1 LLWLATFCV
10 STTVVVVGVCLRVS
24 ERTLARHRQALCGA
38 DELRELRRQIARV
51 PPTKNAEVG
60 GPRPTPAAESG
71 SADLQEEPSPDVRVE
86 ARVVREVLEAPSRPL
101 AVLALNELTA
111 EVGLGL
117 EDARSLPP
125 ALARVALLSG
135 TALGL
140 VVTATGLGEGRGA
153 ESALWGGVCLGL
165 ALLGAAGCGAFGRAA
180 RSAAERRRDAA
191 RELMR
196 ALETRLPP

>member
-1 LLWLATFCV
+1 MPHVISGKTELAEE
-10 STTVVVVGVCLRVS
+10 SS
-24 ERTLARHRQALCGA
+24 E
-38 DELRELRRQIARV
+38 DE
-51 PPTKNAEVG
+51 
-60 GPRPTPAAESG
+60 
-71 SADLQEEPSPDVRVE
+71 RVE

-111 EVGLGL
+111 EVSLGL

-140 VVTATGLGEGRGA
+140 VVTASGLSEGRGA

-165 ALLGAAGCGAFGRAA
+165 GLLGAAGSASYGRAA
-180 RSAAERRRDAA
+180 RTAAERRRDAA

>member
-1 LLWLATFCV
+1 VAT
-10 STTVVVVGVCLRVS
+10 TLVVVGVCLRVS
-24 ERTLARHRQALCGA
+24 AVTLARHRRALCGA
-38 DELRELRRQIARV
+38 DELRELRHIAR
-51 PPTKNAEVG
+51 TS
-60 GPRPTPAAESG
+60 PRAGNDRGAGSERGASG
-71 SADLQEEPSPDVRVE
+71 STGPSVRDVEEPQADERLE

-140 VVTATGLGEGRGA
+140 VVTASGLGEGRGT

-165 ALLGAAGCGAFGRAA
+165 ALVGAAGCSALGRSA
-180 RSAAERRRDAA
+180 RAAAERRRDAA

-196 ALETRLPP
+196 ALESRIPP